1 MSVIKT
7 DRWKDSNGN
16 VYNNVLQVQ
25 HTLYAQTFMS
35 MNGGTREVI
44 PGFFCDITP
53 RSRDSMIWV
62 IGSLA
67 VSWET
72 TPEWSWYIDRTIG
85 GADGHTFNSTAL
97 NVQQQYASNRMWGYH
112 GGPRDG
118 NSNNFTRELESYYH
132 TVFDYPNT
140 IEPVRYHV
148 VLSDRW
154 STRDKYINRSAED
167 TNNGYI
173 TRGTSSLTLLEIAQ

>member
-7 DRWKDSNGN
+7 DRWKDRNGN

-35 MNGGTREVI
+35 MNGGEREVI

-53 RSRDSMIWV
+53 RSRDSMIV
-62 IGSLA
+62 CIGSLA
-67 VSWET
+67 VGWET

-85 GADGHTFNSTAL
+85 GADGHPFNSVSVGTSGRWS
-97 NVQQQYASNRMWGYH
+97 SNRMWGYH

-118 NSNNFTRELESYYH
+118 NAVDFTRELESFYNV
-132 TVFDYPNT
+132 VFDEPKT

-148 VLSDRW
+148 VLSDKW
-154 STRDKYINRSAED
+154 SNREKYINRSNED
-167 TNNGYI
+167 SDNGYI